1 MTKDKVRVIKGDQV
15 RMCGSVCLGLQ
26 ATSGC
31 TRLIPVGSSAS
42 ARMPAGRKD
51 APAPQQARILES
63 NDEYAIIEV
72 TCSCGAKS
80 HIQCNYASMTK
91 A

>member
-1 MTKDKVRVIKGDQV
+1 MHQKVSVIKGD
-15 RMCGSVCLGLQ
+15 RIKMGRSICLGLQ
-26 ATSGC
+26 AAPG
-31 TRLIPVGSSAS
+31 RVGLAPVRSSAS
-42 ARMPAGRKD
+42 ARTEHRPG
-51 APAPQQARILES
+51 PQQARILES